1 MPELVIFVAG
11 DREIKRG
18 AEKILRMADAVI
30 FDKDLPE
37 DTPTAAARLHIN
49 NEQEYINFIMER
61 LNLKIKKAPKS

>member
-1 MPELVIFVAG
+1 
-11 DREIKRG
+11 
-18 AEKILRMADAVI
+18 MADAVI

-37 DTPTAAARLHIN
+37 DTPTATARLHIN